1 MWLYDGVWLYGSV
14 WLYACEQLYV
24 AVCVPLCSCICPCG
38 VLRAGSELS
47 GGRQQVQT
55 DGNVWQTYN
64 SLFVSGDGEMTLPSE
79 IGILECNV
87 NIQPTVVACKL
98 ESCLFP
104 GIPNW

>member
-1 MWLYDGVWLYGSV
+1 MGVWLYGSV

-24 AVCVPLCSCICPCG
+24 AVCAAVYARVG

-47 GGRQQVQT
+47 GGQRQVQT

-87 NIQPTVVACKL
+87 SIQPTVVACKL
-98 ESCLFP
+98 ELCLFP
-104 GIPNW
+104 GFPDW